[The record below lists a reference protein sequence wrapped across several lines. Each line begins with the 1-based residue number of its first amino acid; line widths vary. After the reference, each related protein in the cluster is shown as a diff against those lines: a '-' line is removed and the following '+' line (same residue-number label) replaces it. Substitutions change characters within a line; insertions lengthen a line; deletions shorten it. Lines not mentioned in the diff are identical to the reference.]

1 MNHTIITSAVAIAL
15 TASFASAGNSYVVV
29 EEPQLGLSGDI
40 SVAYQSQYEFRGLTG
55 IPNDYADLFDN
66 DSDVII
72 GDVNAAYGFTE
83 AWSMVAGFRMDS
95 GRSELLGDQE
105 NTYVGAIWSN
115 DCYSVG
121 LGYRY
126 LSFNNFADV
135 SAGKNYSSEID
146 LSVGAVCPW
155 TGAKLNL
162 LWAHGLQSYGDYV
175 AFSGVKTWEINDWAS
190 IDLSAGI
197 SYSWDA
203 WDKDNYVKS
212 GNSSNWNSWNIGLA
226 APLKAN
232 EYLTVTPYVYYTDG
246 MSALDFG
253 TYGNFDA
260 SEDGEFIW
268 GVKAS
273 VNF

>member
-1 MNHTIITSAVAIAL
+1 MRNTIITSAVAVAL
-15 TASFASAGNSYVVV
+15 SVSASAGDLST
-29 EEPQLGLSGDI
+29 PQLGLSGDI

-55 IPNDYADLFDN
+55 IPNDYLDLFDN

-72 GDVNAAYGFTE
+72 ADVNAAYGFTE
-83 AWSMVAGFRMDS
+83 AWSMVAGFRVDS

-105 NTYVGAIWSN
+105 NTYVGAIWNN

-126 LSFNNFADV
+126 LSFNNLADL

-146 LSVGAVCPW
+146 LSVGAICPW
-155 TGAKLNL
+155 TGAKVSL

-175 AFSGVKTWEINDWAS
+175 AFSAVKSWELNDWAS

-203 WDKDNYVKS
+203 WDEDNYVDTN
-212 GNSSNWNSWNIGLA
+212 NSSDWNSWNIGLA

-246 MSALDFG
+246 LGALDFG
-253 TYGNFDA
+253 ASGGFDA